1 MFLLVNSG
9 PTGTPATI
17 EVPMRRIVSAL
28 AVLSALA
35 LPAAAHADTNSNFS
49 INDNGLALSFTLP
62 TNPTPTGLSK
72 HQDFFLGD
80 ISFVEDGTAMT
91 ASNVYF
97 YNKPTGGGFEL
108 TDSNDNAIDGLDF
121 YGPKLF
127 TGSDKN
133 PTFKKGS
140 FTLTGGPACAITD
153 IASAASSSG
162 SCSYNLDISRT
173 SATPE
178 PASFLLLGSGALGA
192 VNLVRRRVR
201 R

>member
-1 MFLLVNSG
+1 
-9 PTGTPATI
+9 
-17 EVPMRRIVSAL
+17 MRRIVSAL

-35 LPAAAHADTNSNFS
+35 LPAAAHADTDSNFS
-49 INDNGLALSFTLP
+49 IQDNGLSLSFTLP
-62 TNPTPTGLSK
+62 TNPTPSGISK
-72 HQDFFLGD
+72 HQDFFLGNV
-80 ISFVEDGTAMT
+80 SFVEDGVAMT

-108 TDSNDNAIDGLDF
+108 TDSNNNAIDGLDF

-127 TGSDKN
+127 TGTDKN

-153 IASAASSSG
+153 VASASSNDSS
-162 SCSYNLDISRT
+162 SCSYDLDISRT

-192 VNLVRRRVR
+192 VNLVRRRIR